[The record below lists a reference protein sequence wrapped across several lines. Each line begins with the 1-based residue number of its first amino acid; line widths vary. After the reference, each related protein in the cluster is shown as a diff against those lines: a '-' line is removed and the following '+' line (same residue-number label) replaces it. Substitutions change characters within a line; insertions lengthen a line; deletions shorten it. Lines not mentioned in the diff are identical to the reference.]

1 MVYESSPGRNASR
14 NDWRRVPDDPDLERD
29 LDYELDDWEVVR
41 TRDSGPDRLM
51 FLPADEE
58 MLRDEAFVL
67 ADDDAVCNLE
77 HQL

>member
-14 NDWRRVPDDPDLERD
+14 NAWRRVPDDPDLERD

>member
-1 MVYESSPGRNASR
+1 MVYESSSGQNAGRKS
-14 NDWRRVPDDPDLERD
+14 WRRVPEDPDLERD
-29 LDYELDDWEVVR
+29 LDYELEEWEVVR
-41 TRDSGPDRLM
+41 TRESGPDRLM
-51 FLPADEE
+51 FLPSDEE